1 MGILT
6 NLILGSPVN
15 LREELVGL
23 AALWP
28 DPVLVPRL
36 TVPDTAAAATSPTW
50 HREHSWPCT
59 GAALGGQ
66 APLRTVTALSPV
78 RAPSLPCCGSDPAPL
93 CRVVINLQ
101 FVFSRCAQGVCAWS
115 TSCFGWHLEPSPCP
129 WLLLMLV
136 YLFIHP
142 IHDLK

>member
-6 NLILGSPVN
+6 NLILGNPVN

-28 DPVLVPRL
+28 DPVLVPQL

-50 HREHSWPCT
+50 HREHGWPCT

-66 APLRTVTALSPV
+66 ASLRTVTALSPV
-78 RAPSLPCCGSDPAPL
+78 RAPSPVL
-93 CRVVINLQ
+93 
-101 FVFSRCAQGVCAWS
+101 
-115 TSCFGWHLEPSPCP
+115 
-129 WLLLMLV
+129 WL
-136 YLFIHP
+136 
-142 IHDLK
+142 